1 MTTVSTTNVLALPLA
16 QASIETGT
24 NEDWID
30 AFEYLTGDT
39 TPQPLDL
46 RGINFQLMIRRDPD
60 DPEVILLAQ
69 TADGTIQVGATPDYN
84 FLIINVPV
92 AIMKLKQPGDYI
104 GDMIANDALWTR
116 TVMTIDLTIVD
127 GVTK

>member
-1 MTTVSTTNVLALPLA
+1 MAVSNTNVLALPLA
-16 QASIETGT
+16 AATISTGT

-46 RGINFQLMIRRDPD
+46 RGINFQLMVRLAPD
-60 DPEVILLAQ
+60 DHEVIVWAQ
-69 TADGTIQVGATPDYN
+69 TADGTIQIGATPDFN
-84 FLIINVPV
+84 FLIINVPLAV
-92 AIMKLKQPGDYI
+92 MKTRAPGTYV

-116 TVMTIDLTIVD
+116 TVMTIDLEIVD
-127 GVTK
+127 GITK